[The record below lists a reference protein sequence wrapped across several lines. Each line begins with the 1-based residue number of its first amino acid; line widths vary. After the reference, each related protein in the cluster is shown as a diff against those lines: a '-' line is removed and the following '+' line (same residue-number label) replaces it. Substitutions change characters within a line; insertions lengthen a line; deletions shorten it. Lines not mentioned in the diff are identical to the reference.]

1 MVIPIHDKN
10 PVRRTAYVTYAL
22 IAANFAVFLLGPTA
36 SLAGGNSPQRACA
49 QQRYFLEHGA
59 IPYELLHNHQLTL
72 AQEPRIA
79 VSTDIGQVLCVFGQ
93 LPHKVPALSVLTAMF
108 IHAGWLHLLGNMLFL
123 YVFGNN
129 VEDRLG
135 RFHFLLFYLAGGFI
149 ATYTFAALNS
159 TANTPLVGASG
170 AIAAALGAYLYL
182 YPRAKVT
189 SLVPFLFFLPL
200 RFPAWLVL
208 GSWFILQ
215 LPSIQRLFGVPSDM
229 TVAYMAHVAGFIAGF
244 LYAML
249 AAGRRNDGPPF
260 APPPPTGRWVPPNP
274 HDKNDPYWSRVPPN
288 PHGVF
293 ALSTGFPRSRGGSQG
308 PAASAGAYPVTGE

>member
-22 IAANFAVFLLGPTA
+22 IAVNFLVFLIGPTA
-36 SLAGGNSPQRACA
+36 SLMTSGGSPQQACA

-59 IPYELLHNHQLTL
+59 VPYELLHNHQLTL
-72 AQEPRIA
+72 AQEPRIP
-79 VSTDIGQVLCVFGQ
+79 VSTNIGDVLCVFGQ
-93 LPHKVPALSVLTAMF
+93 LPHKVPVLSVLTAMF

-135 RFHFLLFYLAGGFI
+135 RFHFLLFYLAGGYI
-149 ATYTFAALNS
+149 ATYAFAALNP
-159 TANTPLVGASG
+159 TAVTPLVGASG
-170 AIAAALGAYLYL
+170 AIAAVLGAYLYL

-215 LPSIQRLFGVPSDM
+215 LPSIQHLFGTPSDT

-244 LYAML
+244 LYVML
-249 AAGRRNDGPPF
+249 AIGRRRVGP
-260 APPPPTGRWVPPNP
+260 PPPPTRRMRRAQGPSAPPPGWAAPPDPYNT
-274 HDKNDPYWSRVPPN
+274 NDPYWSR
-288 PHGVF
+288 
-293 ALSTGFPRSRGGSQG
+293 ALR
-308 PAASAGAYPVTGE
+308 AAATPSMATP

>member
-22 IAANFAVFLLGPTA
+22 IAMNFVVFLFGPAA
-36 SLAGGNSPQRACA
+36 SLTGGGSPQQACA

-59 IPYELLHNHQLTL
+59 VPFELIHNHQLTL
-72 AQEPRIA
+72 AQEPRIPVA
-79 VSTDIGQVLCVFGQ
+79 TNVGQALCVFGQ
-93 LPHKVPALSVLTAMF
+93 LPHKVPVVSVLTAMF
-108 IHAGWLHLLGNMLFL
+108 IHAGWLHLIGNMLFL

-135 RFHFLLFYLAGGFI
+135 RFHFLLFYLVGGYI
-149 ATYTFAALNS
+149 ATYAFALLN
-159 TANTPLVGASG
+159 TAAVTPLVGASG
-170 AIAAALGAYLYL
+170 AIAAVLGAYLFL

-215 LPSIQRLFGVPSDM
+215 LPSIQHLLGVPTDN
-229 TVAYMAHVAGFIAGF
+229 TVAYVAHVAGFIAGF
-244 LYAML
+244 LYVL
-249 AAGRRNDGPPF
+249 LIVGRDTTG
-260 APPPPTGRWVPPNP
+260 PPPPPARHTPPPNWGP
-274 HDKNDPYWSRVPPN
+274 PDPYNTGTHDPYWSRVQ
-288 PHGVF
+288 HVGLKV
-293 ALSTGFPRSRGGSQG
+293 ATWSQRLS
-308 PAASAGAYPVTGE
+308 

>member
-22 IAANFAVFLLGPTA
+22 IAVNFLVFLIGPTA
-36 SLAGGNSPQRACA
+36 SLTGGGSPQQACA

-59 IPYELLHNHQLTL
+59 VPFELVHNHQLTV
-72 AQEPRIA
+72 AQEPHIPVA
-79 VSTDIGQVLCVFGQ
+79 TNLGQALCVFGQ
-93 LPHKVPALSVLTAMF
+93 LPHKVPVVSVLTAMF

-135 RFHFLLFYLAGGFI
+135 RFHFLLFYLAGGYI
-149 ATYTFAALNS
+149 ATYAFAFLNP
-159 TANTPLVGASG
+159 AAVTPLVGASG
-170 AIAAALGAYLYL
+170 AIAAVLGAYLYL

-215 LPSIQRLFGVPSDM
+215 LPSIQHLLGVPTDD
-229 TVAYMAHVAGFIAGF
+229 TVAYVAHVAGFIAGF
-244 LYAML
+244 LYVLLVISKRPAW
-249 AAGRRNDGPPF
+249 
-260 APPPPTGRWVPPNP
+260 PPPPTRRA
-274 HDKNDPYWSRVPPN
+274 RV
-288 PHGVF
+288 
-293 ALSTGFPRSRGGSQG
+293 SQG
-308 PAASAGAYPVTGE
+308 PPPPPPGWGPPDPYRDTHGPYRSQAQRVGLKVATWSQRLS